1 MFLGEQEW
9 LYLLFETSWYLNM
22 TAKQIVLQCSRD
34 RLEFLVS
41 RSYKGLQPTR
51 DFRGTAPNQPAG

>member
-22 TAKQIVLQCSRD
+22 TAKQIVLQCSRS
-34 RLEFLVS
+34 RFEFLVS
-41 RSYKGLQPTR
+41 RSYKELQSTR
-51 DFRGTAPNQPAG
+51 DFGGTAPNQPAG